1 MRVTMTETRRA
12 ALDGV
17 NVVSLIA
24 GEEYDLPAELAARY
38 LERGQ
43 AVEQKA
49 KGPAPANRAEGPA
62 PQTKA
67 PARRSTRSRGG
78 K

>member
-24 GEEYDLPAELAARY
+24 GEAYDLPAELAARY

-49 KGPAPANRAEGPA
+49 EGPAPANLAEGPA
-62 PQTKA
+62 PQIKA